1 MKNGVSHKSHLPC
14 YFPFLFQ
21 RLPLR
26 ALPDSSRWWYGVVS
40 DKLIRRHGRETKPKT
55 KMCCT
60 ERKYVRKV
68 EHEECPCASLSGQ
81 GLFLFYMFECFTFM
95 YVHVP
100 HVSVFRGVRRG
111 HWGALDLELQM
122 VVSGKQTR
130 VLCKSSQL
138 SQPPW
143 AKPWAYRKF
152 LKSPSWSLSYQRKA
166 LSDGHCMF
174 FRIPLRGQLHEPQSQ

>member
-1 MKNGVSHKSHLPC
+1 MSPTKAIFHVT
-14 YFPFLFQ
+14 FPSSFRGSLSEHSQ
-21 RLPLR
+21 T
-26 ALPDSSRWWYGVVS
+26 LPDDGMASLVTSY
-40 DKLIRRHGRETKPKT
+40 RRHGRETKPQT
-55 KMCCT
+55 EMCCT

-138 SQPPW
+138 SQ
-143 AKPWAYRKF
+143 
-152 LKSPSWSLSYQRKA
+152 SP
-166 LSDGHCMF
+166 
-174 FRIPLRGQLHEPQSQ
+174 